1 MSLPTLLQKG
11 KIVPPKGASKAEKD
25 RLANM
30 IGIDHIMNFISDRL
44 PIAPGSQ
51 PKLRPKGIGDKVLVL
66 RSDTGSGKSTVIPP
80 YLYEKFQERTLKNIA
95 ITQPRILTAKSI
107 AEGTPENY
115 SFMKIDVNIGY
126 STKEIKRLPSEKGVI
141 YMTIQTLLQQ
151 IKIMTDEDFMKKYS
165 FILIDEVH
173 DRGISVDVILFLI
186 KKLFTVH
193 FDNPECPFLILMS
206 ATFNPDIFLEYF
218 DCPKSN
224 FIRIEG
230 ATFPIEKHF
239 AKFDVPDYLDYAI
252 NLAEELHIK
261 NISDID
267 ENSDFRDILIFV
279 SGGGQV
285 KKIVDKLHTFNVNIL
300 SKPFTD
306 VLSYLNDKKTN
317 LKLGGQVND
326 NRYYIAPIELTS
338 TTFRYGGT
346 EYQNLFSPIDSIM
359 IPLYSTNDK
368 GVIDAKSIKKWV
380 KPTRRIIV
388 ATNIAET
395 GITIET
401 LKYCIDTGF
410 IFSVN
415 FNPDFGVQMLLTK
428 NVTQGMAIQRRGRVG
443 RKSPGTWYACYTE
456 EAFEALQTDQFAEIL
471 TNDITNDLMG
481 IIIKE
486 TESQLI
492 TKDQVSLEEYKKK
505 DKNLFITNY
514 LSNSEL
520 YLLRHVNSLNFSTID
535 LLEIPSGESLVYS
548 IEKLYGL
555 GFIDNQYNPT
565 VLGLYSLQLG
575 CIKIESLKMILAGYS
590 HGANVLDLITIAS
603 FIEAKAMNVYSKKY
617 KPFNSLKPKVNDK
630 DYEFYYKV
638 IIGCQF
644 VEFLLNWELYSEFLN
659 DTMDSIRKKSNKGQ
673 PYSFHINKVEKW
685 CQDHMID
692 YSSMTSVT
700 KIRNEI
706 IGSFITAGL
715 NPYYNGMDLES
726 GTYNLLNIMRN
737 NLEEGLSEIKKIKQ
751 CILDGYRF
759 NLCVW
764 DDTSK
769 KYILHHRNIPVSII
783 RNNLL
788 SRMGDDA
795 QQRNANFVIVC
806 EVSIRDSQKNPG
818 MYEFNSSDPISIM
831 DSLDI
836 DLEFLNY

>member
-1 MSLPTLLQKG
+1 MVLPTLLQKG
-11 KIVPPKGASKAEKD
+11 KIVPPKGTSKSEKD

-30 IGIDHIMNFISDRL
+30 IGIDYIMNFISDRL
-44 PIAPGSQ
+44 PITTGSQ
-51 PKLRPKGIGDKVLVL
+51 PKIRPKSIGDKVLVL

-80 YLYEKFQERTLKNIA
+80 YLYEKFQERTRKNISV
-95 ITQPRILTAKSI
+95 TQPRILTAKSI

-115 SFMKIDVNIGY
+115 SFMKIDVNVGY
-126 STKEIKRLPSEKGVI
+126 STKEMKRLPLQKGVI

-151 IKIMTDEDFMKKYS
+151 IKIMTDEEFMKKYS

-173 DRGISVDVILFLI
+173 DRGISVDVILFLL
-186 KKLFTVH
+186 KKLLAVH
-193 FDNPECPFLILMS
+193 FDNPECPFIILMS
-206 ATFNPDIFLEYF
+206 ATFNPNIFLEYF
-218 DCPKSN
+218 DCPPSN
-224 FIRIEG
+224 FIQIEG

-239 AKFDVPDYLDYAI
+239 AKFDVPDYLNYAT

-261 NISDID
+261 NISEID
-267 ENSDFRDILIFV
+267 DNSDFRDILIFV
-279 SGGGQV
+279 SVGGKA
-285 KKIVDKLHTFNVNIL
+285 KKILDKLHAFNANIL

-306 VLSYLNDKKTN
+306 VLRYLNDKKTN
-317 LKLGGQVND
+317 TKLGGQVND
-326 NRYYIAPIELTS
+326 DKQYYIAPIELTS

-359 IPLYSTNDK
+359 VPIYSTNDK
-368 GVIDAKSIKKWV
+368 GVIDTKSIKKWV

-395 GITIET
+395 GVTIET

-415 FNPDFGVQMLLTK
+415 FNPDFGTQMMLNKNITK
-428 NVTQGMAIQRRGRVG
+428 GMAIQRRGRVG
-443 RKSPGTWYACYTE
+443 RKSPGIWYACYTE
-456 EAFEALQTDQFAEIL
+456 EAFESLQTDQFAEIL

-481 IIIKE
+481 IIVKE

-492 TKDQVSLEEYKKK
+492 TKEQVSIEEYKK
-505 DKNLFITNY
+505 DKNFFITNY

-520 YLLRHVNSLNFSTID
+520 YLLRHVNTLNFSTID
-535 LLEIPSGESLVYS
+535 LFEMPAGESLIYS
-548 IEKLYGL
+548 VEKLYGL
-555 GFIDNQYNPT
+555 GFIDSQYNPT
-565 VLGLYSLQLG
+565 ILGLYSLQLG
-575 CIKIESLKMILAGYS
+575 GIKIESLRMILAGYS

-603 FIEAKAMNVYSKKY
+603 FIEAKAFNVYSKKY
-617 KPFNSLKPKVNDK
+617 KPFNPLKSKIDDK
-630 DYEFYYKV
+630 DYDFYYKV
-638 IIGCQF
+638 IIGDQF
-644 VEFLLNWELYSEFLN
+644 IEFLLNWELYSEFLN
-659 DTMDSIRKKSNKGQ
+659 EMMDSIRKKSNKGQ
-673 PYSFHINKVEKW
+673 PYSFNINKLEKW
-685 CQDHMID
+685 CQDHLIE
-692 YSSMTSVT
+692 YSEMNNIT
-700 KIRNEI
+700 KIRNDI
-706 IGSFITAGL
+706 IASFITVGL

-737 NLEEGLSEIKKIKQ
+737 DLEEGLSEIKKIKK

-769 KYILHHRNIPVSII
+769 KYIIRHRNIPISII

-806 EVSIRDSQKNPG
+806 EVSMRESQKNPG
-818 MYEFNSSDPISIM
+818 IYEFNASDPISIM

-836 DLEFLNY
+836 DLEFLNH